1 MNRSEHRLA
10 SMCRVYDVS
19 PEGYYSWR
27 RRGESLRQQ
36 EDAELFEVI
45 HHIFKKHEGCYGSP
59 KITREMHKCG
69 FAIGQKRVARLM
81 REHGLKAKKARIY
94 KNRPGTYRFVR
105 KCPNRILDINLTAPN
120 QLWVGDVTYIKL
132 SNGTWR
138 YLAVI
143 MDRYSRRI
151 VGWSLS
157 DKRDMNL
164 SLAALERAT
173 RNRGHHQDLI
183 FHSDRG
189 VEYLAYRY
197 RKRLK
202 HYGITQ
208 SMNRVKEMNDNAFI
222 ESFFLHFKTERLKGR
237 AVHSEEE
244 LRAIVCKYMRYYN
257 YERSHSSIGY
267 ISPDEFECRILN

>member
-1 MNRSEHRLA
+1 MNRDEHCLA
-10 SMCRVYDVS
+10 SMCRVYDVTR
-19 PEGYYSWR
+19 EGYYAWR
-27 RRGESLRQQ
+27 RRGESQRSI

-45 HHIFKKHEGCYGSP
+45 YHVFKKHEGCYGSP
-59 KITREMHKCG
+59 KITKEMHKLG
-69 FAIGQKRVARLM
+69 YAIGQKRVARIM
-81 REHGLKAKKARIY
+81 QAHGLKAKKSRIY
-94 KNRPGTYRFVR
+94 KNRPGTFRFVR
-105 KCPNRILDINLTAPN
+105 KCPNRILDIKLTAPN

-132 SNGTWR
+132 SNGDWR

-157 DKRDMNL
+157 EKRNMPL
-164 SLAALERAT
+164 TLAALERAT

-189 VEYLAYRY
+189 IEYLAYRY

-208 SMNRVKEMNDNAFI
+208 SMNRVKEMNDNAFM
-222 ESFFLHFKTERLKGR
+222 ESFFHQFKTERLKER
-237 AVHSEEE
+237 KVHTEQE
-244 LRAIVCKYMRYYN
+244 LRGIVSNYMKYYN

-267 ISPDEFECRILN
+267 ISPDEFECKILN